1 MNESKDMQILKN
13 PAKETWNEILKRPMQ
28 DPEQI
33 RESVTTILEDV
44 RKNGDFAVRKYTRA
58 LDGADLEDFRVS
70 SDAMSKAGEV
80 LDDALKEAIQR
91 SASNIRKFHEAQNGG
106 DIEVDVQPGLRC
118 WQKAVP
124 MDRIGIYIPGGSAP
138 LFSSVL
144 MMAVPARVAG
154 CKDIVLVSP
163 PDENGQVHP
172 AILYAAVQSGVD
184 RIYRIGGAQ
193 AVAALAYGTQT
204 IPQVNKIFGPGNQ
217 FVTLA
222 KQLVSIEGVAIDL
235 PAGPSEV
242 LVVADKDTPPDFIA
256 ADLLSQAEHG
266 PDSQVILIADDQQ
279 VITRAQRAVE
289 DMMQHLP
296 KKDMVSKS
304 LESSKLIFLPDQK
317 LIMEMVNDYAPE
329 HLILATNNADEL
341 AAEVRNAGSVFIGSY
356 TPESLGDY
364 SSGTNHVL
372 PTNGAA
378 KAYSGVNLD
387 SFRKRI
393 TFQKADRRGLE
404 DIGST
409 TMEMARAEGLEAHRK
424 AVEIRLNNPNTTL

>member
-1 MNESKDMQILKN
+1 MNENKVMQILKN
-13 PAKETWNEILKRPMQ
+13 PSKGTWSEVLKRPMQ

-33 RESVTTILEDV
+33 RESVTTILDDV
-44 RKNGDFAVRKYTRA
+44 RKNGDFAVKKYTRA
-58 LDGADLEDFRVS
+58 LDGAELEDLLVS
-70 SDAMSKAGEV
+70 QAAIQKAGDE
-80 LDDALKEAIQR
+80 LDDSLKEAIR
-91 SASNIRKFHEAQNGG
+91 SSAANIRKFHEAQDGG
-106 DIEVDVQPGLRC
+106 DISVDIQPGLRC

-154 CKDIVLVSP
+154 CKDIVLVTP
-163 PDENGQVHP
+163 PDEQGGVHP
-172 AILYAAVQSGVD
+172 AILYAAAQSGVD
-184 RIYRIGGAQ
+184 RIFRVGGAQ
-193 AVAALAYGTQT
+193 AIAAMAYGTDT

-222 KQLVSIEGVAIDL
+222 KQLVSIEGIAIDL

-242 LVVADKDTPPDFIA
+242 LVVADANTPSEFIA

-266 PDSQVILIADDQQ
+266 PDSQVILIADDQELIDR
-279 VITRAQRAVE
+279 VKSSVE
-289 DMMQHLP
+289 DMMQQLP
-296 KKDMVSKS
+296 KQRIIRKA
-304 LESSKLIFLPDQK
+304 LESSKLIFLPDQRQ
-317 LIMEMVNDYAPE
+317 IMDMVNYYAPE
-329 HLILATNNADEL
+329 HLILATKNAGEL
-341 AAEVRNAGSVFIGSY
+341 AAEVRNAGSVFIGRY

-393 TFQKADRRGLE
+393 TFQEADSKGLE
-404 DIGST
+404 DIAAT
-409 TMEMARAEGLEAHRK
+409 TMEMAKAEGLEAHRK
-424 AVEIRLNNPNTTL
+424 AVEIRMNHQKTKV

>member
-1 MNESKDMQILKN
+1 MQILKN
-13 PAKETWNEILKRPMQ
+13 PAKENWDEILKRPMQ

-33 RESVTTILEDV
+33 RESVTTILDDV
-44 RKNGDFAVRKYTRA
+44 RKNGDFAIRKYTRA

-70 SDAMSKAGEV
+70 PATMQKAEEE
-80 LDDALKEAIQR
+80 LDDALKDAIKR

-106 DIEVDVQPGLRC
+106 DISVDVQAGLEC

-154 CKDIVLVSP
+154 CKDIVLVTP
-163 PDENGQVHP
+163 PDENGEVHP
-172 AILYAAVQSGVD
+172 AILYAAARSGVD

-222 KQLVSIEGVAIDL
+222 KQMVSLEGVAIDL

-242 LVVADKDTPPDFIA
+242 LVVADKDTPPRFIA

-266 PDSQVILIADDQQ
+266 PDSQVILIADDEQL
-279 VITRAQRAVE
+279 IARAKRAVE
-289 DMMQHLP
+289 QMMQQLP
-296 KKDMVSKS
+296 KQEIIGRS
-304 LESSKLIFLPDQK
+304 LESSKLIFLTDQRQ
-317 LIMEMVNDYAPE
+317 IMDMVNYYAPE
-329 HLILATNNADEL
+329 HLILATENADEL
-341 AAEVRNAGSVFIGSY
+341 AGEVRNAGSVFIGNY

-378 KAYSGVNLD
+378 RAYSGVNLD

-393 TFQKADRRGLE
+393 TFQKADRKALE
-404 DIGST
+404 DIGSA
-409 TMEMARAEGLEAHRK
+409 TMEMAKAEGLEAHRK
-424 AVEIRLNNPNTTL
+424 AVEVRLNDQNASL